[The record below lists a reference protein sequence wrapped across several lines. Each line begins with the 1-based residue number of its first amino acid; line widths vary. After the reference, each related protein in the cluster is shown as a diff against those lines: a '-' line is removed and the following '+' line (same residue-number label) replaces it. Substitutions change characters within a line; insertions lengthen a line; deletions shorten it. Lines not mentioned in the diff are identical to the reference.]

1 MYIKMSVS
9 RFGSSSK
16 NKSFDKV
23 DKKYVDQKFM
33 TLSTNLALK
42 ANKNGDTLTGDLYL
56 SCENND
62 ERSFGIKDITE
73 GKSVSYL
80 LGDCAHQ
87 IRYNY
92 GNPMKF
98 AAIHGHKFTSSCG
111 DVCKLGG
118 SDNTNSHFYNDILM
132 NDKCISDL
140 HNPKLP
146 QDAAT
151 KNYVDARYVKNNVG
165 YVPDLNTNNAS
176 SSGFIVSASS
186 ERNSDNQAHDVFNS
200 WKADWMVSDADTS
213 IIQGQWIPVPW
224 IQLQCPEKIRIHKF
238 AVRST
243 NSNDKIL
250 RWKLQASND
259 KNSWDDLYSGSEMT
273 NTTSFFNVN
282 CSKEYIYYKIVIQQF
297 KGKYPGLSYWQLYTL
312 DPIV

>member
-1 MYIKMSVS
+1 MSVS

-16 NKSFDKV
+16 NQAFDNV
-23 DKKYVDQKFM
+23 DKNYVDQKFVA
-33 TLSTNLALK
+33 LSTNLALK
-42 ANKNGDTLTGDLYL
+42 VNKIGDTLTGDLYL
-56 SCENND
+56 SFKDDN

-73 GKSVSYL
+73 GKSISLL
-80 LGDCAHQ
+80 LGDYAHQ

-92 GNPMKF
+92 GHPMKF
-98 AAIHGHKFTSSCG
+98 AAVHGYRFTSSCG

-118 SDNTNSHFYNDILM
+118 SDSTNSHFYNDIIM

-165 YVPDLNTNNAS
+165 CVPDLNTNSDNN
-176 SSGFIVSASS
+176 SGFTVSASS
-186 ERNSDNQAHDVFNS
+186 ERNGDSQAYNVFNS
-200 WKADWMVSDADTS
+200 WKADWAVGDADTNV
-213 IIQGQWIPVPW
+213 IQGHRIPIPW

-238 AVRST
+238 AVRSVRD
-243 NSNDKIL
+243 SNDKIL

-259 KNSWDDLYSGSEMT
+259 KNSWNDLYTGSEMAT
-273 NTTSFFNVN
+273 TTSFFNVD
-282 CSKEYIYYKIVIQQF
+282 CLKEYIYYKIVIHQS

>member
-1 MYIKMSVS
+1 MSVS

-16 NKSFDKV
+16 NQSFDNV

-42 ANKNGDTLTGDLYL
+42 VDKSGDTLTGDLYL
-56 SCENND
+56 SCENDN

-73 GKSVSYL
+73 GKTASYL
-80 LGDCAHQ
+80 LGDYSHQ

-92 GNPMKF
+92 GHPMKF
-98 AAIHGHKFTSSCG
+98 AAIHGYKFTSSCG

-118 SDNTNSHFYNDILM
+118 SDSTNSHFYNDIIM

-165 YVPDLNTNNAS
+165 YVPDLNTNSENN
-176 SSGFIVSASS
+176 SGFIVSASS
-186 ERNSDNQAHDVFNS
+186 ECNGDNLAYNVFNS
-200 WKADWMVSDADTS
+200 WRAEWVVGDDDTNA
-213 IIQGQWIPVPW
+213 W

-238 AVRST
+238 AVRSI

-259 KNSWDDLYSGSEMT
+259 KNVWDDLYMGSEMA
-273 NTTSFFNVN
+273 TTISFFNVN
-282 CSKEYIYYKIVIQQF
+282 CSKEYIYYKIVVQQS